1 MDIASLLS
9 PEFVLCKHSS
19 SSKKRV
25 LEEISEHL
33 HAQLPHLETSTLF
46 KALIAR
52 EKLGSTGIGNGIAIP
67 HCRISDCNKNIAMLI
82 TLDKGIDFGSIDN
95 GLVDII
101 FVLLV
106 PEHATDNH
114 LKTLAQIAETFSDND
129 ILQQVRAADDIQTL
143 ISAVTTPV

>member
-9 PEFVLCKHSS
+9 PSFILCKHSS

-25 LEEISEHL
+25 LEEIAEHL
-33 HAQLPHLETSTLF
+33 GEQLPKLQANTIF

-67 HCRISDCNKNIAMLI
+67 HCRIPHCDKTIGMLV
-82 TLDKGIDFGSIDN
+82 TLDNGIDFDAIDN
-95 GLVDII
+95 ENVDIV

-106 PEHATDNH
+106 PEGANENH
-114 LKTLAQIAETFSDND
+114 LKTLANIAEAFSNNEILHKVRHAND
-129 ILQQVRAADDIQTL
+129 TQMLLDAINT
-143 ISAVTTPV
+143 

>member
-9 PEFVLCKHSS
+9 PEFILCKHSS

-25 LEEISEHL
+25 IEEIAEHL
-33 HAQLPHLETSTLF
+33 GGQLPHLQANTIF

-67 HCRISDCNKNIAMLI
+67 HCRIPSCNKVIGMLI
-82 TLDKGIDFGSIDN
+82 TLDKGIDFDAIDN
-95 GLVDII
+95 ESVDII

-106 PEHATDNH
+106 PEGANENH
-114 LKTLAQIAETFSDND
+114 LKTLAQIAETFSDDSILQSVRHAND
-129 ILQQVRAADDIQTL
+129 INMLL
-143 ISAVTTPV
+143 NAVTQ